1 MNNIDKVID
10 AFVTGDYFVIFLILT
25 VAILVVLVLALIKSR
40 GEYNEL
46 LSYELEKSKRKNVP
60 NVIPDDSKIDT
71 DNNSLIKDLEDL
83 MVGTKEEAIDE
94 NKPLIKQIDLPNVK
108 TYDDII
114 DEYEYNEEENA
125 VISAEELEKRTKERQ
140 DAYGATDNQIA
151 IQAYEEEQEKKAII
165 SYEQLLK
172 NAQNIT
178 LSYKEDNKEKVKDKD
193 APVITKVEVEKKE
206 VVGTEIY
213 LEEEEFLKILK
224 DFRLSLNENIFN

>member
-71 DNNSLIKDLEDL
+71 DNDSLIKDLEDL

-94 NKPLIKQIDLPNVK
+94 NKPLIKQIDLPIVK

>member
-46 LSYELEKSKRKNVP
+46 LSYELEKSKRKNVS
-60 NVIPDDSKIDT
+60 NVIPDESKIDT